1 MRHRHWQRL
10 AGRGKRRSSPAW
22 RTRLSRQD
30 AKRAKKDCCHF
41 DQREKSFLDPSS
53 LGMTGLGPS
62 PWRPLLLCASPS
74 LFGSLDP
81 KFGPKIYLWLEFISQ
96 LLYCCSYARFR
107 PAMSILSIC
116 IIAFITLFD
125 FSASLSCNI

>member
-10 AGRGKRRSSPAW
+10 AGRGERRSSPAW

-53 LGMTGLGPS
+53 LGMTASARHLGDLCSFARVPVFS
-62 PWRPLLLCASPS
+62 IPLIRNSARKFQIPLARIYFATTLLLLVC
-74 LFGSLDP
+74 
-81 KFGPKIYLWLEFISQ
+81 
-96 LLYCCSYARFR
+96 LLYTCYGYFVH
-107 PAMSILSIC
+107 LHH
-116 IIAFITLFD
+116 FIH
-125 FSASLSCNI
+125 N